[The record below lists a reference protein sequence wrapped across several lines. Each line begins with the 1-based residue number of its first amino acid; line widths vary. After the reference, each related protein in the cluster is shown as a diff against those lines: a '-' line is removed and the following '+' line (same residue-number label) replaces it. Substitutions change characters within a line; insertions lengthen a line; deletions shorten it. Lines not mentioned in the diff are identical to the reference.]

1 MKTCRDCVNYAKC
14 VENCNTYHASRLTP
28 DSDVSD
34 RCEHFQPKATAV
46 NTVVYCKDCKYYSV
60 DNVLLENVCARLFTM
75 FPMNEYDFCSC
86 GEHKEKGE
94 KIWIK

>member
-1 MKTCRDCVNYAKC
+1 MKTCEDCVNYAKC

-46 NTVVYCKDCKYYSV
+46 NTVVYCKDCK
-60 DNVLLENVCARLFTM
+60 
-75 FPMNEYDFCSC
+75 
-86 GEHKEKGE
+86 
-94 KIWIK
+94 

>member
-34 RCEHFQPKATAV
+34 RCEHFEHKAAAV
-46 NTVVYCKDCKYYSV
+46 NTVVYCKKTDIFLWEQ
-60 DNVLLENVCARLFTM
+60 NFR
-75 FPMNEYDFCSC
+75 
-86 GEHKEKGE
+86 
-94 KIWIK
+94 IKADLQIVSS

>member
-46 NTVVYCKDCKYYSV
+46 K
-60 DNVLLENVCARLFTM
+60 
-75 FPMNEYDFCSC
+75 
-86 GEHKEKGE
+86 
-94 KIWIK
+94 

>member
-34 RCEHFQPKATAV
+34 RCEHFEHKAAAV

-60 DNVLLENVCARLFTM
+60 DNALLGNVCAK
-75 FPMNEYDFCSC
+75 Y
-86 GEHKEKGE
+86 
-94 KIWIK
+94 IKRWLESEAKQNAESNKK